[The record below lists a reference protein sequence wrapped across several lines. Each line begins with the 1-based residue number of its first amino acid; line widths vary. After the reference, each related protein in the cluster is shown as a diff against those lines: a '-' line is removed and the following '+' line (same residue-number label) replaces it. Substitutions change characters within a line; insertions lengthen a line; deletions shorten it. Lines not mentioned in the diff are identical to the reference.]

1 MEKVLQN
8 NHLNPKK
15 DRMNQPTNTRKQLK
29 PTPPRFQEIV
39 ARLKRDILLQHYR
52 PGDALPKEETL
63 AKDFGVG
70 RALVRE
76 ALGVLKAQGYLEAR
90 RGSSGGTFVCN
101 LLHSQGVTT
110 LLADLIVMRSMTIK
124 HLCDVRIL
132 IEPEAARM
140 AALEASPSQLQQLGD
155 LLYKGQS
162 AKTVRERINFDVEF
176 HTQICELSGNPF
188 FALLMRSM
196 MEFLQQ
202 FLQVLDEPATY
213 LHDKDIHGLL
223 YDAISSRDHQR
234 AYENM
239 YAHVVIMKQ
248 RFCDLEKDFLN
259 IQATNLQK

>member
-1 MEKVLQN
+1 
-8 NHLNPKK
+8 
-15 DRMNQPTNTRKQLK
+15 MNQTGNIKKSLK
-29 PTPPRFQEIV
+29 PTPPRFQEII

-52 PGDALPKEETL
+52 PGDALPKEEDL
-63 AKDFGVG
+63 ARAFGVG

-140 AALEASPSQLQQLGD
+140 AALEATPSQLQQLGD
-155 LLYKGQS
+155 LVYKGQS
-162 AKTVRERINFDVEF
+162 AKNIKERIHCDVEF

-188 FALLMRSM
+188 FSLLMRSM
-196 MEFLQQ
+196 MEFLHQ
-202 FLQVLDEPATY
+202 FLQVLDDHTTY
-213 LHDKDIHGLL
+213 LHDKDSHGLL

-239 YAHVVIMKQ
+239 FAHVVIMKQ
-248 RFCDLEKDFLN
+248 RFCDLENDFLN
-259 IQATNLQK
+259 IQSINLQK

>member
-1 MEKVLQN
+1 MSKSGN
-8 NHLNPKK
+8 YPKK
-15 DRMNQPTNTRKQLK
+15 TKS
-29 PTPPRFQEIV
+29 TPPRFQEIMT
-39 ARLKRDILLQHYR
+39 RIKRDILLQHYR
-52 PGDALPKEETL
+52 PGDVLPKEENL
-63 AKDFGVG
+63 ASKFGVG
-70 RALVRE
+70 RALIRE
-76 ALGVLKAQGYLEAR
+76 ALGVLKAQGYLEAK
-90 RGSSGGTFVCN
+90 RGSSGGTFVCD
-101 LLHSQGVTT
+101 LLHSRGVTT

-155 LLYKGQS
+155 LVYQS
-162 AKTVRERINFDVEF
+162 RSSENVRERINFDVEF

-188 FALLMRSM
+188 FSLLMRSM

-202 FLQVLDEPATY
+202 FLEVLDDHTTY
-213 LHDKDIHGLL
+213 LHDKESHSVL

-234 AYENM
+234 AYESM

-259 IQATNLQK
+259 IQARNLQK